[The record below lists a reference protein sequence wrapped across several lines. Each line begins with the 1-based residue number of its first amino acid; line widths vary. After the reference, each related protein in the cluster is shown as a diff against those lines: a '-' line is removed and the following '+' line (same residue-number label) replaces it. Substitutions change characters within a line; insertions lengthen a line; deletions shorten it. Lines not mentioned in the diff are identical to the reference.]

1 MPSNKKRVNP
11 TQTET
16 LAGGNVAKKAK
27 IIPKDPFEG
36 EFSQVFVEIPNE
48 FMGPVLEKLF
58 ARFTPEFKFEV
69 TSYRSETSGVS
80 KSVCG
85 VSKFVEETRSF
96 LTLTYETGKKE
107 ELVKILNELF
117 PYCSFSDK

>member
-11 TQTET
+11 TQIET
-16 LAGGNVAKKAK
+16 LAGGNVSKKAK

-36 EFSQVFVEIPNE
+36 EFSQIFVEIPNE
-48 FMGPVLEKLF
+48 FICPVLEKVF
-58 ARFTPEFKFEV
+58 SKYSPEFHFEV
-69 TSYRSETSGVS
+69 TSYRSETSGVA
-80 KSVCG
+80 KYVCG

-107 ELVKILNELF
+107 KIVEILNELF
-117 PYCSFSDK
+117 PYCLFSDK